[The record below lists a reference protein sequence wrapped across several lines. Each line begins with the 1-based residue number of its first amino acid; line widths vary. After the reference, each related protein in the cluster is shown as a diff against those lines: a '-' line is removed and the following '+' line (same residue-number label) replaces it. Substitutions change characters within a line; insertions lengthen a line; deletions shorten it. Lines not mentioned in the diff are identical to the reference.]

1 MRMIG
6 LAALT
11 AALLAPAAAG
21 AQGAQ
26 DFVLLNN
33 TGYTITEVHVSP
45 SKTDDWEEDI
55 LGWDVLEN
63 GDRVTIE
70 FPRDADACLH
80 DLKVLYVD
88 GEEAEWSGM
97 NLCETSV
104 IGLRYDRRTGQTWAD
119 QD

>member
-1 MRMIG
+1 MRLTT
-6 LAALT
+6 LAVLG

-21 AQGAQ
+21 AQGRQ

-33 TGYTITEVHVSP
+33 TGYTITEVYVSA
-45 SKTDDWEEDI
+45 SRTDDWEEDI
-55 LGWDVLEN
+55 LGWDTLDD
-63 GDRVTIE
+63 GQRVTIA
-70 FPRDADACLH
+70 FPRDEEACLH

-104 IGLRYDRRTGQTWAD
+104 IGLRYDRRTGETWAD